1 VEPSL
6 VSSQAYDGRGVGHG
20 GSGNREHMN
29 KVFGRGAPSIPR
41 QEESLD
47 QDHAPMGK
55 KHSWKVVRSE
65 WEPVLHGSQDPGK
78 LILRQGTLFA
88 NLERNG
94 NLAGWGGSATPRDN
108 EPRVRQQNS
117 GKHRMRM
124 TRQQRSKEALF
135 GTRRQMSRDRWQLEG
150 SLRNYVG

>member
-1 VEPSL
+1 
-6 VSSQAYDGRGVGHG
+6 
-20 GSGNREHMN
+20 
-29 KVFGRGAPSIPR
+29 
-41 QEESLD
+41 
-47 QDHAPMGK
+47 MGK
-55 KHSWKVVRSE
+55 NNSWRIVRSE
-65 WEPVLHGSQDPGK
+65 CGHGLHGSQDPGR
-78 LILRQGTLFA
+78 LILRQGALFA
-88 NLERNG
+88 SLERNG

-124 TRQQRSKEALF
+124 TRQQRSKKALF